1 MLKKLMIGAA
11 AVAALAAAPAAAQA
25 QTIKVLVT
33 QEDWDKDSLKRNN
46 RIQRAVLNTW
56 NSTLNSPDVLH
67 QMKRYGIEG
76 LDVYDE
82 TAVSLKFYEQ
92 DRVRRRD
99 EELISLARQI
109 KNPRIDVVVLYT
121 LYARAV
127 KEPYTHL
134 TKLLTSM
141 SYRAI
146 DTRSGRFFG
155 GDNLDVDP
163 HGVVMTGCATSINGV
178 KPDAHCVKEFVSRN
192 GERLARDAGNALA
205 LKLGALLG
213 QHYGHKNVGY
223 AEDTN
228 DKLGD
233 ADGYKDGDAG
243 AETGVDVAKVG
254 GGHCKNIPTTFVVEY
269 QGFSPRQKTLIEANM
284 SNWRCGLDLDAAVGG
299 SSLSN
304 AAYEYKT
311 RLNEGQLIRQVRLM
325 TELMGVVADIRNQ
338 GHNKIQIRSV
348 GLRGN

>member
-11 AVAALAAAPAAAQA
+11 AAATFVAGPVAAEA
-25 QTIKVLVT
+25 QTIKVLVA
-33 QEDWDKDSLKRNN
+33 QEDWDKDSLERNN

-56 NSTLNSPDVLH
+56 NSTLNAPAVLR
-67 QMKRYGIEG
+67 QMKRYGIDG

-82 TAVSLKFYEQ
+82 TAVTLKFYDQ
-92 DRVRRRD
+92 DRKRRRD
-99 EELISLARQI
+99 AELISLARQI

-127 KEPYTHL
+127 KEPYTNL

-163 HGVVMTGCATSINGV
+163 DGVVMTGCATAINGV
-178 KPDAHCVKEFVSRN
+178 KPDRHCVKEFVSRH

-205 LKLGALLG
+205 LRLSALLG
-213 QHYGHKNVGY
+213 QQYGNKEGY
-223 AEDTN
+223 AADTN

-233 ADGYKDGDAG
+233 ADGYKDGDSAAG
-243 AETGVDVAKVG
+243 EGGLKVG
-254 GGHCKNIPTTFVVEY
+254 NSVGGRCKNIPTTFIVEY
-269 QGFSPRQKTLIEANM
+269 QGFSPRQKSLIEANM
-284 SNWRCGLDLDAAVGG
+284 SNWRCGLDLDASANG

-311 RLNEGQLIRQVRLM
+311 RLNEGQLIRQIRLM
-325 TELMGVVADIRNQ
+325 SDLMGVVTEIRNQ
-338 GHNKIQIRSV
+338 GRNTIEIRAI
-348 GLRGN
+348 GLREN

>member
-11 AVAALAAAPAAAQA
+11 AVAALAAVPATAQA
-25 QTIKVLVT
+25 QTIKVLVA
-33 QEDWDKDSLKRNN
+33 QEDWDKESLPRNN

-56 NSTLNSPDVLH
+56 NSTLNAPAVLR

-82 TAVSLKFYEQ
+82 TAVSLNFYQQ
-92 DRVRRRD
+92 DRTRRRD

-109 KNPRIDVVVLYT
+109 KNPRIDVLVLYT

-127 KEPYTHL
+127 KEPYTNL

-141 SYRAI
+141 SYRAL

-155 GDNLDVDP
+155 GDNLDIDP
-163 HGVVMTGCATSINGV
+163 DGVVMTGCATGINGV
-178 KPDAHCVKEFVSRN
+178 GPDAHCVKEFVSRN
-192 GERLARDAGNALA
+192 GERLARDAGNAMALRLA
-205 LKLGALLG
+205 ALLG
-213 QHYGHKNVGY
+213 QQYGDTSG
-223 AEDTN
+223 ASQDTN

-233 ADGYKDGDAG
+233 ADGFKDDDAG
-243 AETGVDVAKVG
+243 AGTGVARKG
-254 GGHCKNIPTTFVVEY
+254 IGRCKNIPTTFIVEY
-269 QGFSPRQKTLIEANM
+269 QGFTPRQKNLIEANM

-325 TELMGVVADIRNQ
+325 TELMGVVAEVRNQ
-338 GHNKIQIRSV
+338 GRNKIEVRAIS
-348 GLRGN
+348 LREN

>member
-1 MLKKLMIGAA
+1 MLKKLMIGAT
-11 AVAALAAAPAAAQA
+11 AVAALAATPATAQA
-25 QTIKVLVT
+25 QTIKVLVA
-33 QEDWDKDSLKRNN
+33 QEDWDKDSLKRDN

-56 NSTLNSPDVLH
+56 NSTLNAPAVLH
-67 QMKRYGIEG
+67 QIKRYGIEG

-127 KEPYTHL
+127 KEPYTNL

-155 GDNLDVDP
+155 GDNLDIDP
-163 HGVVMTGCATSINGV
+163 HGVVMTGCATSLNGV

-205 LKLGALLG
+205 LKLAALLG
-213 QHYGHKNVGY
+213 KQYGNKDGY
-223 AEDTN
+223 AADTN

-243 AETGVDVAKVG
+243 VEGGIAKTSVG
-254 GGHCKNIPTTFVVEY
+254 GGQCKNIPTTFIVEY
-269 QGFSPRQKTLIEANM
+269 QGFTPRQKSLIEANM

-299 SSLSN
+299 SSFSN

-311 RLNEGQLIRQVRLM
+311 RLNEGQLLRQVRLM
-325 TELMGVVADIRNQ
+325 TELMGIVADIRNQ
-338 GHNKIQIRSV
+338 GRNKIEVRAV

>member
-1 MLKKLMIGAA
+1 MLKKLMLGVAA
-11 AVAALAAAPAAAQA
+11 AATLAAAPVAAQA
-25 QTIKVLVT
+25 QTIKVLVA
-33 QEDWDKDSLKRNN
+33 QEDWDKDSLERNN
-46 RIQRAVLNTW
+46 RIQRNVLNTW
-56 NSTLNSPDVLH
+56 NSTLNSPAVLR
-67 QMKRYGIEG
+67 QMKRYGIDG

-82 TAVSLKFYEQ
+82 TAVTLKFYGQ
-92 DRVRRRD
+92 DRTRRRD

-109 KNPRIDVVVLYT
+109 KNPRIDVVVLYS

-127 KEPYTHL
+127 KGPYTGA

-155 GDNLDVDP
+155 GDNLDIDP
-163 HGVVMTGCATSINGV
+163 DGVIMTGCAIALNGV
-178 KPDAHCVKEFVSRN
+178 GPDRHCVKEFVSRY
-192 GERLARDAGNALA
+192 GERLARDSGNALA
-205 LKLGALLG
+205 LRLGALLG
-213 QHYGHKNVGY
+213 QQYGDKTAY

-233 ADGYKDGDAG
+233 ADGYKGDDAG
-243 AETGVDVAKVG
+243 DGESLTVAKSG
-254 GGHCKNIPTTFVVEY
+254 IGRCKNIPTTFIVEY
-269 QGFSPRQKTLIEANM
+269 QGFSPRQKNLIEANM

-325 TELMGVVADIRNQ
+325 TELMGIVAEIRNQ
-338 GHNKIQIRSV
+338 GRNTIEVRAI